1 MRAALPSGSWTREE
15 RGFSLIELLITL
27 IVLALG
33 ILAVGRVFPSG
44 ARSQEQDRLLTGA
57 NYWAQDKV
65 EFLSRKRWA
74 DADLTDGRHPAGTAT
89 ESLESGQWQRFYTVN
104 TMTGS
109 LTNLKKITVTVSYRG
124 AGISSRSISTTTY
137 VRR

>member
-1 MRAALPSGSWTREE
+1 MSTRAPFTERLRGE

-27 IVLALG
+27 IILAVG
-33 ILAVGRVFPSG
+33 ILAMGRVFPSG
-44 ARSQEQDRLLTGA
+44 ARAQEQDRLLTGA

-65 EFLSRKRWA
+65 ELLSRKRWA
-74 DADLTDGRHPAGTAT
+74 DAELVNGRHPAGTAT

-104 TMTGS
+104 TMTGT
-109 LTNLKKITVTVSYRG
+109 LANLKKITVTVTYSG
-124 AGISSRSISTTTY
+124 AGITSRSISTSTY